1 MELLGRALLGTK
13 ALGME
18 VLSSK
23 KSNEPAIKVMLVDDH
38 PDRAC
43 LVEAELQAQGFEV
56 LSLIPTA
63 SGLLFQMEQLKPD
76 VVLIDLESPDRD
88 VLESLSIINNHNPR
102 PVVMFSQEQDPD
114 FISQA
119 VNAGVTAYLCEDI
132 NPNKVKPAIDAAMA
146 QFESFQKIRRQLKD
160 TQTQLEDR
168 KIIDRAK
175 GLLMDQHNL
184 SEAKA
189 FEMLR
194 SFSMDSNKSLGESAR
209 LVIQMLEKS
218 GTSK

>member
-1 MELLGRALLGTK
+1 
-13 ALGME
+13 
-18 VLSSK
+18 
-23 KSNEPAIKVMLVDDH
+23 MLVDDH

-88 VLESLSIINNHNPR
+88 VLESLSLINDHNPR

-132 NPNKVKPAIDAAMA
+132 NPAKVKPAIDAAMA
-146 QFESFQKIRRQLKD
+146 QFENFQKIRQQLID
-160 TQTQLEDR
+160 TQTQLQDR
-168 KIIDRAK
+168 KTIDRAR
-175 GLLMDQHNL
+175 GLLMDQHKL

-194 SFSMDSNKSLGESAR
+194 KFAMDNNKSLGESAR
-209 LVIQMLEKS
+209 LVVQMLEKT
-218 GTSK
+218 GTSR

>member
-1 MELLGRALLGTK
+1 
-13 ALGME
+13 
-18 VLSSK
+18 
-23 KSNEPAIKVMLVDDH
+23 MLVDDH

-43 LVEAELQAQGFEV
+43 LVEEELRAQGFDV

-88 VLESLSIINNHNPR
+88 VLESLSLINHHNPR
-102 PVVMFSQEQDPD
+102 PVLMFSQEQDPD

-119 VNAGVTAYLCEDI
+119 VASGVTAYLCEDI
-132 NPNKVKPAIDAAMA
+132 NPAKVKPAIDVAMA
-146 QFESFQKIRRQLKD
+146 QFESFQNIRQQLID
-160 TQTQLEDR
+160 TQSQLEDR
-168 KIIDRAK
+168 KDIDRAR

-194 SFSMDSNKSLGESAR
+194 KFSMDSNKSLGDSAR
-209 LVIQMLEKS
+209 MVMQMLGKS
-218 GTSK
+218 GNKK